1 MAKQEKTAA
10 ELYRE
15 ERKARIAKAAKK
27 NAKKSHKVILTKGM
41 KRAIAAVVII
51 AIVAGIGAFSISN
64 SGMLERGK
72 VAFNVGDVEVTAPEY
87 GFYYS
92 SAFSNY
98 FNMSYQYD
106 TYYGAGMGKMYTGY
120 DYSVAPNEQAYS
132 GEIEGVEEPKFTDFF
147 KDQATQS
154 LKYVKASVKYAAEN
168 GIELD
173 EEDYKEIKTTM
184 DEFKETAD
192 SMNYSLSAYLRRF
205 FHKGLTPSL
214 LEEIVKEQTLTTK
227 VSEVKTEEFAAS
239 YSDTKVEKTF
249 YDSLK
254 TYGVTSLRLYEFVA
268 EKETVKAKE
277 EGKEDTQEVTEK
289 TMAAAKAKAEAFAA
303 KVNSVDTFKSAA
315 AENEKAAGNENYADF
330 TSDDSKTAVT
340 DVAYS
345 DLSYDVS
352 EEKFLEWAYDEDT
365 KAGAT
370 YIVENKDTG
379 YSVYMMEDP
388 VHKAP
393 DSITYDVRHI
403 LVKFPEEEETTDSA
417 EDAESAEETENTE
430 EAEDIK
436 VELLDTSKY
445 EVTVD
450 IDADTEEIT
459 NPELYAKAQDILKEY
474 LEGENTE
481 DAFAAL
487 AVEYSEDGNA
497 ADGGIYEDVTEGY
510 MVAEFENWALKDGRK
525 YGDVGIVETEFGYH
539 IMYFIGTEATTWSD
553 VIRNALAAE
562 EFNKLAEELEGGEN
576 VAVSAVVDESL
587 LGVEEFI
594 VSLAKEQI
602 RNINANAGH
611 SADDGHNH

>member
-27 NAKKSHKVILTKGM
+27 NAKKSHKVILTKKM
-41 KRAIAAVVII
+41 KAAIAAVVVI
-51 AIVAGIGAFSISN
+51 AIVAGIGAFAVSN

-72 VAFNVGDVEVTAPEY
+72 VAFNVGDVTVTAPEY

-120 DYSVAPNEQAYS
+120 DYNVAPNEQAYS

-147 KDQATQS
+147 KEQATQS
-154 LKYVKASVKYAAEN
+154 IKYVKASVKYAAEN

-173 EEDYKEIKTTM
+173 EEDLAEVEATM

-192 SMNYSLSAYLRRF
+192 SMNYSLAAYLRRF

-214 LEEIVKEQTLTTK
+214 LEEIVKEQTITTK

-249 YDSLK
+249 YDSLT

-268 EKETVKAKE
+268 EKETVKATE
-277 EGKEDTQEVTEK
+277 EGKEDTQKVTDK
-289 TMAAAKAKAEAFAA
+289 TMAEAKAKAEAFAA
-303 KVNSVDTFKSAA
+303 KVNSVDTFKAAA
-315 AENEKAAGNENYADF
+315 AENEKAAGNKNYADF
-330 TSDDSKTAVT
+330 TDDDSKTALT
-340 DVAYS
+340 DTTYS
-345 DLSYDVS
+345 DLSYDVT
-352 EEKFLEWAYDEDT
+352 EEKFLKWAFDEDT
-365 KAGAT
+365 KVGTT
-370 YIVENKDTG
+370 YIVENKDSG

-393 DSITYDVRHI
+393 DNLTYDVRHI
-403 LVKFPEEEETTDSA
+403 LVKFPEEEETDSA
-417 EDAESAEETENTE
+417 EEAEETE
-430 EAEDIK
+430 EAEDNK

-445 EVTVD
+445 DVTVD
-450 IDADTEEIT
+450 IDANLEEIT
-459 NPELYAKAQDILKEY
+459 NPELYSKAQTILKEY
-474 LEGENTE
+474 LDGEKTE

-487 AVEYSEDGNA
+487 AVTYSEDGNA
-497 ADGGIYEDVTEGY
+497 ADGGIYENVTEGY
-510 MVAEFENWALKDGRK
+510 MVAEFQNWALKEGRE

-539 IMYFIGTEATTWSD
+539 IMYFIGTETTTWSD
-553 VIRNALAAE
+553 VIRNDLAGE
-562 EFNKLAEELEGGEN
+562 EYNKLAEELENGEN
-576 VAVSAVVDESL
+576 VAVSGIVDESI

-602 RNINANAGH
+602 RNIKANAAH

>member
-27 NAKKSHKVILTKGM
+27 NAKKSHKVIMTKGV

-51 AIVAGIGAFSISN
+51 AVVAGIGAFAVSN
-64 SGMLERGK
+64 SGVLERGK
-72 VAFNVGDVEVTAPEY
+72 VAFNVGDVEITAPEY

-132 GEIEGVEEPKFTDFF
+132 GEIEGVEEPMFTDFF

-173 EEDYKEIKTTM
+173 EEDYKEIETTM

-214 LEEIVKEQTLTTK
+214 LEEIIKDQTIATK
-227 VSEVKTEEFAAS
+227 VSEVKTAEFAAA

-254 TYGVTSLRLYEFVA
+254 TYGVVSLRLYEITA
-268 EKETVKAKE
+268 EKETVKATE
-277 EGKEDTQEVTEK
+277 EGKEDTQEVTDK
-289 TMAAAKAKAEAFAA
+289 TMAAAKVKADAFAA
-303 KVNSVDTFKSAA
+303 KVNSVDTFKAAA
-315 AENEKAAGNENYADF
+315 AESEKAADNKNYADF
-330 TSDDSKTAVT
+330 TKDDSKTAVT
-340 DVAYS
+340 DTTYS
-345 DLSYDVS
+345 DLSYDVTD
-352 EEKFLEWAYDEDT
+352 EKFLNWAFDEDT
-365 KAGAT
+365 KVGAT
-370 YIVENKDTG
+370 YVVENEDTG
-379 YSVYMMEDP
+379 YSVYMMEEP

-393 DSITYDVRHI
+393 DNLTYDVRHI
-403 LVKFPEEEETTDSA
+403 LVKFPEEEETDSA
-417 EDAESAEETENTE
+417 EDAEETAETETE
-430 EAEDIK
+430 EAEEIK
-436 VELLDTSKY
+436 VELLDWSAY
-445 EVTVD
+445 EATVD
-450 IDADTEEIT
+450 IDAETEEIT

-474 LEGENTE
+474 LEGDKTE

-510 MVAEFENWALKDGRK
+510 MVAEFQNWALKEGRK
-525 YGDVGIVETEFGYH
+525 YGDVGIVETDFGYH
-539 IMYFIGTEATTWSD
+539 VMYFIGTETTTWSD
-553 VIRNALAAE
+553 TIRNDLAAE
-562 EFNKLAEELEGGEN
+562 EFNKLADDFEVGEN
-576 VAVSAVVDESL
+576 VAVSAVVEESL
-587 LGVEEFI
+587 LDVEEFI

-602 RNINANAGH
+602 RNIKANAAH

>member
-27 NAKKSHKVILTKGM
+27 NAKKSHKVIMTKGV

-51 AIVAGIGAFSISN
+51 AIVAGIGAFSVSN
-64 SGMLERGK
+64 SGVLERSK

-120 DYSVAPNEQAYS
+120 DYSVAPNEQAYPD
-132 GEIEGVEEPKFTDFF
+132 EIEGVEEPKFTDFF
-147 KDQATQS
+147 KEQAMQS
-154 LKYVKASVKYAAEN
+154 LRYVKASVKYAAEN

-173 EEDYKEIKTTM
+173 EEDYKEIETTM

-205 FHKGLTPSL
+205 FHKGLTPAL
-214 LEEIVKEQTLTTK
+214 LEEIVKEQTITTK

-254 TYGVTSLRLYEFVA
+254 TYGVVSLRLYEITA
-268 EKETVKAKE
+268 EKETVKATE
-277 EGKEDTQEVTEK
+277 EGKEDTQEVTDK
-289 TMAAAKAKAEAFAA
+289 TMAAAKAKADAFAA
-303 KVNSVDTFKSAA
+303 KVNSVDSFKAAA
-315 AENEKAAGNENYADF
+315 AESEKANDNKNYADF
-330 TSDDSKTAVT
+330 TKDDSKTAVAET
-340 DVAYS
+340 TYDN
-345 DLSYDVS
+345 LSYDVS
-352 EEKFLEWAYDEDT
+352 DEKFLKWAFDENT
-365 KAGAT
+365 AVGAT
-370 YIVENKDTG
+370 YVVENEDTG

-393 DSITYDVRHI
+393 DSTTYDVRHI
-403 LVKFPEEEETTDSA
+403 LVKFPEEEESDSA
-417 EDAESAEETENTE
+417 EDAEETENTE

-436 VELLDTSKY
+436 VELLDWDAY
-445 EVTVD
+445 EATVD
-450 IDADTEEIT
+450 IAANTEEIT
-459 NPELYAKAQDILKEY
+459 NPELYVKAQDILKEY
-474 LEGENTE
+474 LDGEKTE

-510 MVAEFENWALKDGRK
+510 MVAEFQNWALKEGRE

-539 IMYFIGTEATTWSD
+539 IMYFIGTETTTWSD
-553 VIRNALAAE
+553 VIRNDLAGE
-562 EFNKLAEELEGGEN
+562 EFNKLAEELESGEN
-576 VAVSAVVDESL
+576 VAVSGIVDESV

-602 RNINANAGH
+602 RNIKANAAAGTDSH
-611 SADDGHNH
+611 EGHNH